1 MEDHKYAE
9 FAHDV
14 FVTACEG
21 GINHWADVSNYFWL
35 SKKHSHMTWRGWSA
49 KLTVDN
55 EDNSFSVYP
64 LNWWTIMTGTQRL
77 MKEYKENPPE
87 DHNVREIDKVAKALL
102 LADLTDD
109 YESIGATQDADWAD
123 IIVQYGLFGELVY
136 G

>member
-1 MEDHKYAE
+1 MKEDDNYAE

-21 GINHWADVSNYFWL
+21 GINHWADISDYNYE
-35 SKKHSHMTWRGWSA
+35 SDRDWSA

-55 EDNSFSVYP
+55 EDNNNSFSVYT
-64 LNWWTIMTGTQRL
+64 LDWWIIMSGTQRL

-87 DHNVREIDKVAKALL
+87 AHNVREIDKLAKALL
-102 LADLTDD
+102 LADLTDN
-109 YESIGATQDADWAD
+109 YESIGSIQDAEWAD
-123 IIVQYGLFGELVY
+123 IIVQYGLFSELVY